1 MAWTASA
8 DFNGLSDGNL
18 AGQGGGS
25 GWSGNWVNGL
35 TAQML
40 VTGTTTYEGAK
51 SVDTVD
57 ASSGTFYYRALTSAV
72 SGNGNIVYFA
82 MRKSLNNSGEVS
94 GGLRT
99 AGTPGTS
106 RVAVKLDA
114 SGNIVLS
121 GSTSVTVLAGYSVDT
136 WYVIRLTFNVDANTA
151 TVAYSTTAFGGS
163 GAWSAESSAVTM
175 NSTGDIGN
183 FQIQSDPNAGTS
195 YLDYISPTEP
205 FSPVQNLT
213 LAIDSASYTFTGN
226 NIGLGMIYTIV
237 INAAEYLFSSVGINF
252 TFRGWMN
259 QSKNTSSYSNQ
270 SKSNS
275 DTWSNQSKT

>member
-1 MAWTASA
+1 MAWVATA

-25 GWSGNWVNGL
+25 GWSGNWVNGA

-40 VTGTTTYEGAK
+40 VTGTSTYEGAK

-57 ASSGTFYYRALTSAV
+57 ASSGTFYYRPVTSAV
-72 SGNGNIVYFA
+72 SGDGNIVYFA

-106 RVAVKLDA
+106 RIAVKLDA
-114 SGNIVLS
+114 SGNMVLS
-121 GSTSVTVLAGYSVDT
+121 GSTSATLLTGYSVDT

-151 TVAYSTTAFGGS
+151 TAAYSTTAFGGS
-163 GAWSAESSAVTM
+163 GSWSAESSAVTM
-175 NSTGDIGN
+175 NSSGDIGN

-195 YLDYISPTEP
+195 YLDYISDTEP
-205 FSPVQNLT
+205 FSPIQNLT
-213 LAIDSASYTFTGN
+213 IGIDTASYTLTAN
-226 NIGLGMIYTIV
+226 DVGLGRIMIIV
-237 INAAEYLFSSVGINF
+237 IDTAQYIFTSFSILLKKMGWEATPKNNVTMSV
-252 TFRGWMN
+252 T
-259 QSKNTSSYSNQ
+259 SKNNSTWTPRN
-270 SKSNS
+270 KS
-275 DTWSNQSKT
+275 